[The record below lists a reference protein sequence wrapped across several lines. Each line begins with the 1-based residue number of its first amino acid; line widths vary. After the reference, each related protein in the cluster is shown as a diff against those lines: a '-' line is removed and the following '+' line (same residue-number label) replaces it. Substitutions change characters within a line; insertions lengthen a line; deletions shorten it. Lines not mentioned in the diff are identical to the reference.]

1 MTPKEQAPDQQRP
14 AGVQLKVTLV
24 RSVLGYSE
32 KQRKVVRALGL
43 RRTNHTVTHY
53 DTPIIKGMLHKVRHL
68 VTVEVA

>member
-1 MTPKEQAPDQQRP
+1 MAPEEAKNEQRP
-14 AGVQLKVTLV
+14 AGVQLKITLV

-43 RRTNHTVTHY
+43 RRTNHTVVQY